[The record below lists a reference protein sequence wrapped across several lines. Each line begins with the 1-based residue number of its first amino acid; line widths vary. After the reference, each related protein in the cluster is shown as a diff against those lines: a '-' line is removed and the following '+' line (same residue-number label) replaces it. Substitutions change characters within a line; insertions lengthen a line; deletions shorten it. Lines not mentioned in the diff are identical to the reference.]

1 MVFVSPRSLCES
13 YRRHRQR
20 VKDPEDRSVPGN
32 VLRIKTDVGYVR
44 HRFRYDLPIPKHFFD
59 VLHPDDIKKV
69 KKRQIPEDRTATT
82 NKKEKKTK
90 AKRRTK

>member
-20 VKDPEDRSVPGN
+20 VKDPEDRSVPGKS
-32 VLRIKTDVGYVR
+32 LRIKLNDGTYTKR
-44 HRFRYDLPIPKHFFD
+44 WFRNDLD
-59 VLHPDDIKKV
+59 LSLSDYNALHPDDIKKL
-69 KKRQIPEDRTATT
+69 KKEQIPSEQRS
-82 NKKEKKTK
+82 KKTK